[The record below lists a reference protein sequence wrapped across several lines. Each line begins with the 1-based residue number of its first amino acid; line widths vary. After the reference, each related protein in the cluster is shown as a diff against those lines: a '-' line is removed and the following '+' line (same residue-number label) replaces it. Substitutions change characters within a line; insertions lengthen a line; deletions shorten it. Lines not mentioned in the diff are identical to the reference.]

1 MLMLTIHYNLE
12 IKTELLEV
20 SDLNQKNINGFR
32 ALDLL
37 VTKWELTSTVFE
49 LIVTESLKQN
59 IKFN

>member
-37 VTKWELTSTVFE
+37 VMKWELTSTVFE